1 MKHGQRETDRDRC
14 KPGRCAL
21 RGRTNDHHQKQRRD
35 HRFGQEDRAHRKSA
49 ATVQIGNRGKIIPLA
64 GGAPVKHKIENAGGG
79 CAAEQLHD
87 NVGNGARSVGNRPAA
102 TSPQVTAGLKCAPEM
117 WPTANAIAITDKP
130 TAKAIAISPAMAQK
144 KAPRRIRH

>member
-49 ATVQIGNRGKIIPLA
+49 ATVQIGNRGEIIPFGGRRA
-64 GGAPVKHKIENAGGG
+64 GKHKIENAGGG
-79 CAAEQLHD
+79 CAAEQLRD
-87 NVGNGARSVGNRPAA
+87 NVGNRPLGREPACGHQ
-102 TSPQVTAGLKCAPEM
+102 PAGH
-117 WPTANAIAITDKP
+117 
-130 TAKAIAISPAMAQK
+130 
-144 KAPRRIRH
+144 RRIEVCA